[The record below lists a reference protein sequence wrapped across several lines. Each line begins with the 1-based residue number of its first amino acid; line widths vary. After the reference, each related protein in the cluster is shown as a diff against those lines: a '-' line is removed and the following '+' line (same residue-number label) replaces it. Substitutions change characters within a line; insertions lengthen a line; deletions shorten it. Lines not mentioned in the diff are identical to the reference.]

1 MSLNFLT
8 LYGSV
13 RTERQGIKFARF
25 LDTQLRKRG
34 HASTLIDPLQY
45 RVPLLDKMYKEYPKG
60 EAPEP
65 LDAMAG
71 LIAKP
76 MASLWSV
83 VSTITAFRQL

>member
-25 LDTQLRKRG
+25 LDAQLKKRG

-45 RVPLLDKMYKEYPKG
+45 RFPLLDKMYKEYQRARLPSIWK
-60 EAPEP
+60 PSP
-65 LDAMAG
+65 
-71 LIAKP
+71 ISFAKP
-76 MASLWSV
+76 MAFFWSAAN
-83 VSTITAFRQL
+83 TITVFPRP

>member
-60 EAPEP
+60 GRLP
-65 LDAMAG
+65 
-71 LIAKP
+71 
-76 MASLWSV
+76 S
-83 VSTITAFRQL
+83 R

>member
-60 EAPEP
+60 GGSRAARRHGGPHSRSRWLP
-65 LDAMAG
+65 CG
-71 LIAKP
+71 Q
-76 MASLWSV
+76 W
-83 VSTITAFRQL
+83 

>member
-45 RVPLLDKMYKEYPKG
+45 RVPLLDKMFCAFATLRPTPRSRG
-60 EAPEP
+60 RT
-65 LDAMAG
+65 
-71 LIAKP
+71 
-76 MASLWSV
+76 AS
-83 VSTITAFRQL
+83 IDICPI

>member
-45 RVPLLDKMYKEYPKG
+45 RVPLLDKC
-60 EAPEP
+60 
-65 LDAMAG
+65 
-71 LIAKP
+71 IR
-76 MASLWSV
+76 
-83 VSTITAFRQL
+83 STPRGRLPSR